1 MGERAAMGVLKPDL
15 CILGAG
21 SGGLVVA
28 AGAAQMGAS
37 VVLLE
42 PNRMGGDC
50 LNYGCVPSKAL
61 LAAAASHPRPAYGEA
76 MARMQAAI
84 AAIEP
89 NDSVERFEGLGVTVL
104 REAGRFL
111 DKRTLE
117 TTGGSR
123 IRARRFVIAT
133 GSHPAIP
140 PVPGLETLPYLT
152 NETLWDL
159 AEAPAHL
166 VIIGGGPIGCEMA
179 LAHVRLGSRVTVLQ
193 RSVILPK
200 DDPELVAVVRRR
212 LQAEGVD
219 IREGVEAT
227 AAEAADG
234 GVALTLS
241 DGSRLQGSHLLV
253 AAGRKATVDGLDL
266 EAAEVAL
273 ERGAVRT
280 DAGMRTSNSR
290 IFAVGDVSG
299 GPQFTHAAAYQAGVV
314 IKRALFFLPAKA
326 DAGLIPWAT
335 YTDPELAHVG
345 LTEAAARERHG
356 EAAVRTLTWP
366 LAENDRAIATGN
378 TDGLVKVVVGR
389 RGRVLGCSIVGPHA
403 GELILPWCLALQ
415 NRLKIG
421 AMAQVIAPYPTL
433 SEAWKRAAGSYYS
446 ESLFSDRTRRI
457 VRWLQKLP

>member
-1 MGERAAMGVLKPDL
+1 MTVLKPDL

-28 AGAAQMGAS
+28 AGAAQMGAQ

-42 PNRMGGDC
+42 PGKMGGDC
-50 LNYGCVPSKAL
+50 LNYGCVPSKTL

-76 MARMQAAI
+76 MQRVQAAI
-84 AAIEP
+84 AAIAP
-89 NDSVERFEGLGVTVL
+89 NDSVERFEGLGVHVIQ
-104 REAGRFL
+104 EAGRFV
-111 DKRTLE
+111 DSRTVA
-117 TTGGSR
+117 TASGTR
-123 IRARRFVIAT
+123 IQARRFVIAT

-159 AEAPAHL
+159 WEAPDHL

-179 LAHVRLGSRVTVLQ
+179 LAHARLGSKVTMLQ
-193 RSVILPK
+193 RSTILPK
-200 DDPELVAVVRRR
+200 DDPDLVAGVRRR

-227 AAEAADG
+227 AAEPSADG
-234 GVALTLS
+234 VSLTLS
-241 DGSRLQGSHLLV
+241 DDSMLAGSHLLV
-253 AAGRKATVDGLDL
+253 AAGRRASVDGLNLD
-266 EAAEVAL
+266 AAGVAL
-273 ERGAVRT
+273 EQGAIRT
-280 DAGMRTSNSR
+280 DAGMRTSNRR

-326 DAGLIPWAT
+326 DPGLIPWVT
-335 YTDPELAHVG
+335 YTDPELAQVG

-356 EAAVRTLTWP
+356 HDNVRILTWP
-366 LAENDRAIATGN
+366 FAENDRAIATGD
-378 TDGLVKVVVGR
+378 TDGLVKVVTTK
-389 RGRVLGCSIVGPHA
+389 RGQVLGCSIAGAHA
-403 GELILPWCLALQ
+403 GELILPWCLAIQ

-433 SEAWKRAAGSYYS
+433 SEAWKRAAGSFYS
-446 ESLFSDRTRRI
+446 ESLFSARTRCI